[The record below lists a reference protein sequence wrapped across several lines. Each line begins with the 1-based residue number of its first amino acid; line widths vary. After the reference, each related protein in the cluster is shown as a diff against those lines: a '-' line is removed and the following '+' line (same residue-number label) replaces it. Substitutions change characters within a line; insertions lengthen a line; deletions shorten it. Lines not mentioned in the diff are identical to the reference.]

1 MPELIK
7 ILIIYLIVTN
17 VVTFFMYGVD
27 KWKAKRSKWRIREAA
42 LLLLAALGGSI
53 GAWLGM
59 HVWHHKTMHKKF
71 RYGIPLIFILQVA
84 IVAAFALSSCSHH
97 KGNEQESPEAIAE
110 RIWNLSQ
117 FRPDGFT
124 IDIRTMEAPT
134 EGIAV
139 AYAATQ
145 GCHSREGLVAVV
157 KHALEHDGYVGGW
170 YDSESGLYY
179 FDSTRLFPEDQR
191 YEALQFAR
199 DNSQLAVYV
208 LSTGE
213 EIRLDQQIP
222 IAA

>member
-1 MPELIK
+1 MLKLIK
-7 ILIIYLIVTN
+7 ILIICLIILN
-17 VVTFFMYGVD
+17 VVT
-27 KWKAKRSKWRIREAA
+27 
-42 LLLLAALGGSI
+42 
-53 GAWLGM
+53 
-59 HVWHHKTMHKKF
+59 
-71 RYGIPLIFILQVA
+71 
-84 IVAAFALSSCSHH
+84 SSCGHR
-97 KGNEQESPEAIAE
+97 GNEQASAEAIAE
-110 RIWNLSQ
+110 RVWSLSQ

-124 IDIRTMEAPT
+124 VDIRTMEVPT

-179 FDSTRLFPEDQR
+179 FDSTRLFPEDQLD
-191 YEALQFAR
+191 EALQFAR
-199 DNSQLAVYV
+199 DNAQLAVYV

-222 IAA
+222 AAA

>member
-1 MPELIK
+1 MPELTK
-7 ILIIYLIVTN
+7 IIIIYLVAIN
-17 VVTFFMYGVD
+17 VLTFFMYGVD
-27 KWKAKRSKWRIREAA
+27 KWKAKQSKWRIKEAA
-42 LLLLAALGGSI
+42 LLMLAALGGSI

-71 RYGIPLIFILQVA
+71 RYGIPLIIILQIA
-84 IVAAFALSSCSHH
+84 LVAAVLLSSCNH
-97 KGNEQESPEAIAE
+97 KGNKQESPEAIAE

-124 IDIRTMEAPT
+124 VDIRTMEAPT

-170 YDSESGLYY
+170 YDSGSGLYY
-179 FDSTRLFPEDQR
+179 FDSTRLFPEDQLVFYCFMR
-191 YEALQFAR
+191 I
-199 DNSQLAVYV
+199 
-208 LSTGE
+208 
-213 EIRLDQQIP
+213 IRLLFTANHAANIHLFLR
-222 IAA
+222 IATFILPDE

>member
-1 MPELIK
+1 MPNLTN
-7 ILIIYLIVTN
+7 ILIFYLIAIN
-17 VVTFFMYGVD
+17 VVTFFVYGID
-27 KWKAKRSKWRIREAA
+27 KLKAKRSMWRVREAA
-42 LLLLAALGGSI
+42 LLLLAVLGGSI
-53 GAWLGM
+53 GAWMGM
-59 HVWHHKTMHKKF
+59 KVWHHKTMHKKF
-71 RYGIPLIFILQVA
+71 RYGIPLIFILQ
-84 IVAAFALSSCSHH
+84 IALVVVMLFSSCSH
-97 KGNEQESPEAIAE
+97 KGCGQESPEAITE
-110 RIWNLSQ
+110 RVRNLSQ

-124 IDIRTMEAPT
+124 VDVRTMQMPT

-157 KHALEHDGYVGGW
+157 KHALEHNGYVGGW

-179 FDSTRLFPEDQR
+179 FDSTRLFPEEQHD
-191 YEALQFAR
+191 EALQFAR
-199 DNSQLAVYV
+199 DNGQLAVYV

>member
-1 MPELIK
+1 MPELCK
-7 ILIIYLIVTN
+7 IIAIYLIVIN
-17 VVTFFMYGVD
+17 VVAFFVYGID
-27 KWKAKRSKWRIREAA
+27 KWKAKRSKWRISEAA
-42 LLLLAALGGSI
+42 LLVLAALGGSI

-59 HVWHHKTMHKKF
+59 KMWHHKTMNKKF
-71 RYGIPLIFILQVA
+71 KIGIPLIIIAQIA
-84 IVAAFALSSCSHH
+84 IVVALAFSSCSHRS
-97 KGNEQESPEAIAE
+97 NEQESAEAIAE

-124 IDIRTMEAPT
+124 VDVRTMEMPS

-145 GCHSREGLVAVV
+145 GCHSRDGLVAVV
-157 KHALEHDGYVGGW
+157 RHALEHDGYVGGW

-179 FDSTRLFPEDQR
+179 FDSTRLFPEDQLE
-191 YEALQFAR
+191 EALQFAR
-199 DNSQLAVYV
+199 DNGQLAVYV

>member
-71 RYGIPLIFILQVA
+71 RYGIPLIIILQIALVA
-84 IVAAFALSSCSHH
+84 VVLFSSCSH
-97 KGNEQESPEAIAE
+97 KGNKQESPETIAE
-110 RIWNLSQ
+110 QVWSLSQ

-124 IDIRTMEAPT
+124 IDIRTMQAPT

-145 GCHSREGLVAVV
+145 GCHSREGLEAVV

-170 YDSESGLYY
+170 YDSQSGLYY
-179 FDSTRLFPEDQR
+179 FDSTRLFPEEQLD
-191 YEALQFAR
+191 EALQFAQE
-199 DNSQLAVYV
+199 NGQLAVYV

-213 EIRLDQQIP
+213 EIRLDQQMP
-222 IAA
+222 AAA

>member
-1 MPELIK
+1 MPELSK
-7 ILIIYLIVTN
+7 IIAIYLIVIN
-17 VVTFFMYGVD
+17 IVTFFVYGLD
-27 KWKAKRSKWRIREAA
+27 KWKAKRSMWRIREAA
-42 LLLLAALGGSI
+42 LLLLAVLGGSI

-71 RYGIPLIFILQVA
+71 KYGIPLIIMLQIAVVSA
-84 IVAAFALSSCSHH
+84 VLFSSCNH
-97 KGNEQESPEAIAE
+97 KGNSQESAEAIAE

-124 IDIRTMEAPT
+124 VDVRSMEAPT

-139 AYAATQ
+139 AYSATQ
-145 GCHSREGLVAVV
+145 GCHSREGLTAVV

-191 YEALQFAR
+191 KEALQFAH
-199 DNSQLAVYV
+199 DNGQLAVYV

-213 EIRLDQQIP
+213 EIRLEQQIP
-222 IAA
+222 AAA

>member
-1 MPELIK
+1 MPNLTN
-7 ILIIYLIVTN
+7 ILIIYLIAIN
-17 VVTFFMYGVD
+17 VVTFFVYGID
-27 KWKAKRSKWRIREAA
+27 KLKAKRSMWRVREAA

-59 HVWHHKTMHKKF
+59 KVWHHKTMHKKF
-71 RYGIPLIFILQVA
+71 KYGIPLIIILQVA
-84 IVAAFALSSCSHH
+84 LVAVMLFSSCSH
-97 KGNEQESPEAIAE
+97 KGNRQASAEAIAE
-110 RIWNLSQ
+110 QVWNLSQ

-124 IDIRTMEAPT
+124 VDIRTMEAPA

-170 YDSESGLYY
+170 YDSQSGLYY
-179 FDSTRLFPEDQR
+179 FDSTRLFPEDQLE
-191 YEALQFAR
+191 EALQFAQE
-199 DNSQLAVYV
+199 NGQLAVYV

-213 EIRLDQQIP
+213 EIRLDQQMP
-222 IAA
+222 AAA

>member
-17 VVTFFMYGVD
+17 VLTFFMYGVD

-71 RYGIPLIFILQVA
+71 RYGIPLIIILQVVLVA
-84 IVAAFALSSCSHH
+84 IVALLPCEH
-97 KGNEQESPEAIAE
+97 KDNEQASTEALAE
-110 RIWNLSQ
+110 RVWNLSQ

-124 IDIRTMEAPT
+124 IDIRTMQAPT

-145 GCHSREGLVAVV
+145 GCHSREGLEAVV

-170 YDSESGLYY
+170 YDSQSGLYY
-179 FDSTRLFPEDQR
+179 FDSTRLFPEEQLD
-191 YEALQFAR
+191 EALLFAQE
-199 DNSQLAVYV
+199 NGQLAVYV

-213 EIRLDQQIP
+213 EIRLDQQMP
-222 IAA
+222 AAA

>member
-1 MPELIK
+1 MPNLTK
-7 ILIIYLIVTN
+7 ILIIYLIAIN
-17 VVTFFMYGVD
+17 VVTFFVYGID
-27 KWKAKRSKWRIREAA
+27 KLKAKRSRWRISEAA

-59 HVWHHKTMHKKF
+59 KVWHHKTMHKKF

-84 IVAAFALSSCSHH
+84 IVAAFALSSCSH
-97 KGNEQESPEAIAE
+97 KGNGQESAEAIAE

-117 FRPDGFT
+117 FSPDGFT

-179 FDSTRLFPEDQR
+179 FDSTRLFPEDQLD
-191 YEALQFAR
+191 EALQFAR

-222 IAA
+222 AAA